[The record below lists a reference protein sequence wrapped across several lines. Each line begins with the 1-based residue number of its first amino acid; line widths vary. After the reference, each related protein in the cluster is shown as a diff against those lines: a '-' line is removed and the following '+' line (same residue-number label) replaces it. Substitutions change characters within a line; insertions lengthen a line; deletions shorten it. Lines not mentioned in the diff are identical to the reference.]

1 MRVPSLT
8 ARFGLRGLMIAALCL
23 AGATSAAAQQAP
35 SCTISAVSVA
45 FGNYNVFTATP
56 VDSAGSVTFRCNAA
70 AANISITLSKGTSST
85 FAPRTMTRVGEAL
98 NYNLYLDAART
109 NVWGDGSG
117 GTSTYTN
124 VNPPN
129 NQNVTLPI
137 YGRIPASQDVSAGL
151 YSDTVLATVNF

>member
-1 MRVPSLT
+1 MPVPPLIV
-8 ARFGLRGLMIAALCL
+8 RFGVRGLMIAALWHVC
-23 AGATSAAAQQAP
+23 ATNAAAQPAP

-56 VDSAGSVTFRCNAA
+56 VDSAGSVTFRCNSQ
-70 AANISITLSKGTSST
+70 AANISITLGKGASST
-85 FAPRTMTRVGEAL
+85 FTPRTMSKAGEAL

-109 NVWGDGSG
+109 NVWGDGTG

-124 VNPPN
+124 ANPPN

-137 YGRIPASQDVSAGL
+137 YGRIPASQDVSAGV
-151 YSDTVLATVNF
+151 YTDTVLATVNF